1 MSRTQRHI
9 KSQTNTINGESYAI
23 LQESTNA
30 TFISK
35 ETMETN
41 EEKKSIRQESK
52 TVSYEPELVENKE
65 TEGQAKTESAGEIV
79 ENETDISV
87 KDRKTTNADI
97 DSIGKKVEKIPGT
110 LNVEQQ
116 ASVVDQQRLLDNSIT
131 SLYSLEPSEIDGETQ
146 KALDDAQQLCVLED
160 DLLPRRL
167 RTAHGAAQGSRPCT
181 SSVE

>member
-1 MSRTQRHI
+1 MLFILKICVVKYAYLIWYFDRKYLCMSRTQRHI

-65 TEGQAKTESAGEIV
+65 TKGQE
-79 ENETDISV
+79 ET
-87 KDRKTTNADI
+87 
-97 DSIGKKVEKIPGT
+97 
-110 LNVEQQ
+110 
-116 ASVVDQQRLLDNSIT
+116 
-131 SLYSLEPSEIDGETQ
+131 
-146 KALDDAQQLCVLED
+146 
-160 DLLPRRL
+160 
-167 RTAHGAAQGSRPCT
+167 
-181 SSVE
+181 

>member
-65 TEGQAKTESAGEIV
+65 TKGQE
-79 ENETDISV
+79 ET
-87 KDRKTTNADI
+87 
-97 DSIGKKVEKIPGT
+97 
-110 LNVEQQ
+110 
-116 ASVVDQQRLLDNSIT
+116 
-131 SLYSLEPSEIDGETQ
+131 
-146 KALDDAQQLCVLED
+146 
-160 DLLPRRL
+160 
-167 RTAHGAAQGSRPCT
+167 
-181 SSVE
+181 